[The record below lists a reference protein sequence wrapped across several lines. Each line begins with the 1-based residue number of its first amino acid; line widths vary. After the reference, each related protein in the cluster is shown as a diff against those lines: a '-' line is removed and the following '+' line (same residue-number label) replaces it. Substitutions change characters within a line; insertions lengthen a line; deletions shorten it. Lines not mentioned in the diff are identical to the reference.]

1 MLISVVVALFLA
13 AAGQPAPADF
23 TGTWNMV
30 PERSGSPQQSE
41 PITRM
46 TFVITQAGDQIQ
58 IESTSGNDNPI
69 VASYVFGPV
78 PRQPSEPLSA
88 DQSRAYWQGQRLIV
102 ERGGTISGQT
112 VSSKQTL
119 TLNPD
124 RSELTVERLVIVQHG
139 YSLKGTPN
147 YATVTDIFKRAR

>member
-13 AAGQPAPADF
+13 VAGQPASTDF

-30 PERSGSPQQSE
+30 PERSGSPQQSV

-58 IESTSGNDNPI
+58 IESTSGNDKPI
-69 VASYVFGPV
+69 LATYVFAPV
-78 PRQPSEPLSA
+78 PKQPSEPLSA
-88 DQSRAYWQGQRLIV
+88 DQSRAYWLGQKLIV

-119 TLNPD
+119 TLSPD

-139 YSLKGTPN
+139 YTLKGTPN
-147 YATVTDIFKRAR
+147 YATVTDIFRRAR